1 MERVG
6 VAERTRAPKKSE
18 ETEKRNAVTEGQ
30 PEVAPELLGIRF
42 SQDQESFVAG
52 TSDGFG
58 VYTASNVKNQ
68 FFRGG

>member
-1 MERVG
+1 MESRGAV
-6 VAERTRAPKKSE
+6 EKTRPPKRSE
-18 ETEKRNAVTEGQ
+18 ETEKRSAITEGQ
-30 PEVAPELLGIRF
+30 PEAAPELLGIRF

-68 FFRGG
+68 FLRGG